1 MFEHQFRP
9 AMAPTYWPIQRK
21 EVRRLIRNILETPDD
36 LIEHLRQLALFFL
49 SFCWRLNLV
58 YSNAASVIMN
68 VFYGIEIESQ
78 GDRYIDIAEEA
89 LQGMAKA
96 AALGVFLV
104 DIFPLRAFLVPEFK
118 SQN

>member
-1 MFEHQFRP
+1 
-9 AMAPTYWPIQRK
+9 
-21 EVRRLIRNILETPDD
+21 
-36 LIEHLRQLALFFL
+36 
-49 SFCWRLNLV
+49 
-58 YSNAASVIMN
+58 MN